1 MNKQELL
8 QLVGEIEDDGSVD
21 EVLSQTE
28 LAKTLLSNGT
38 TLDAFKEKI
47 TNDADFKA
55 FMDSEKDKHANKSL
69 DSWKAN
75 NLQKLVDAEILKR
88 NPSKS
93 PQELEIEN
101 LKKQFEEEKQL
112 RELSE
117 QKSKLKDELK
127 DKNVDPRIIDLL
139 INKDA
144 DVTRANVALY
154 LDANKNYV
162 QKEVEKRIKEGQY
175 TPPNSD
181 AEKDK
186 KSKLEKD
193 MRKAFGY

>member
-1 MNKQELL
+1 MKKTDIMEFLKDL
-8 QLVGEIEDDGSVD
+8 EDDADVD
-21 EVLSQTE
+21 EVVKGNE
-28 LAKTLLSNGT
+28 GLAKL
-38 TLDAFKEKI
+38 FEKGLTI
-47 TNDADFKA
+47 DDVKNF
-55 FMDSEKDKHANKSL
+55 L
-69 DSWKAN
+69 DSDETGKQYLQSYADSKVTKGIQSWKDN
-75 NLQKLVDAEILKR
+75 NISKIVDAEILKR

-101 LKKQFEEEKQL
+101 LKRQFEEEKQL

-127 DKNVDPRIIDLL
+127 DKNVDPRIIELL

-175 TPPNSD
+175 TPPDSD
-181 AEKDK
+181 EKDQ
-186 KSKLEKD
+186 KSKLTKD
-193 MRKAFGY
+193 INKAFGL

>member
-117 QKSKLKDELK
+117 QKSRLKDELK
-127 DKNVDPRIIDLL
+127 DKNVDPRIVDLL
-139 INKDA
+139 INKDE
-144 DVTRANVALY
+144 DITRANITLY
-154 LDANKNYV
+154 LEANKGFV
-162 QKEVEKRIKEGQY
+162 QKEVENRIKAGQY
-175 TPPNSD
+175 TPPD
-181 AEKDK
+181 TQKQQADDLQK
-186 KSKLEKD
+186 KVN
-193 MRKAFGY
+193 KAFGI